1 LARRSRRRLV
11 ITVVATGLIGVAS
24 QIATKYT
31 TSLPT
36 PVWLQDP
43 WHLWSVLAGLV
54 FAGAILALINEGLP
68 RESEPLT
75 ENEHAVQIIRQASQ
89 NKSVEQLTSNQAV
102 AQNIDAIIPTEFR
115 YPDQVRQF
123 YGTFQSSTAR
133 VIDNPLRTNWIVQG
147 PAGSGKSVLLHR
159 IASTICH
166 TNGNVVAIVVPLAT
180 YDWTARN
187 IIEWAANAISESTDV
202 SADCVKQL
210 LASNRLLVLLD
221 GLDEVPDSRSL
232 RDHILPEKEL
242 PLLDRLLMRR
252 SAVLDPRRRL
262 LNQIHNIPNFILTSR
277 DWSSPPTGNN
287 KNEAGLVIVKD
298 IPPQSTSDF
307 LARLPSSWSINNHIV
322 NVVAS
327 PLYLQLVLIAC
338 DNVDRPPPEAN
349 CDEEGIKF
357 HLWNIYLDRALPI
370 EEGTLAG
377 WDMRRLRR
385 WFKSY
390 SIAIKDRKINAISFQ
405 WWPLLFS
412 PPVRVA
418 MRFAKALLSVGI
430 LCLWI
435 LPHLVVGSWSSTAVA
450 IILLAAL
457 YTIAGEG
464 PATRP
469 MTLRGFSFPEFVVI
483 AKRQWVYVVSFCAA
497 GIFLTLLLSGN
508 LPAPFII
515 TTIVYSKAVE
525 PDFWEMATI
534 GGATGIAVGS
544 IVPTLYEI
552 FYVAN
557 SHGNHLKNPIDLVR
571 STALAAATIGLWSS
585 LAAVPALWIL
595 FGQTVALIAIPLF
608 ALLIVIDTLGSPWA
622 AALMWA
628 LKRKGPLRVNRFLEL
643 ARQRG
648 LVRMVGPYYLLEHS
662 ELARIQGERSE
673 ISTT

>member
-1 LARRSRRRLV
+1 MGLV
-11 ITVVATGLIGVAS
+11 TVAI
-24 QIATKYT
+24 QIATKFA

-36 PVWLQDP
+36 PAWLQNP
-43 WHLWSVLAGLV
+43 WNLWSVLAVLV
-54 FAGAILALINEGLP
+54 FAAAILSLINEG
-68 RESEPLT
+68 SSQQEPVT
-75 ENEHAVQIIRQASQ
+75 GIEHAVQIIRQASQ
-89 NKSVEQLTSNQAV
+89 SKSVEQLTSDHAV
-102 AQNIDAIIPTEFR
+102 TQNIDAIIPTEFH

-123 YGTFQSSTAR
+123 YGTVRSFATR
-133 VIDNPLRTNWIVQG
+133 IINDPLRANWVVQG

-166 TNGNVVAIVVPLAT
+166 ANSNIVAIVIPLAT
-180 YDWTARN
+180 YDWTAKN
-187 IIEWAANAISESTDV
+187 IIEWVANAISESAGVSTDY
-202 SADCVKQL
+202 VKQL

-232 RDHILPEKEL
+232 RDHILPDKEL
-242 PLLDRLLMRR
+242 PLLDRLLMRQ
-252 SAVLDPRRRL
+252 SAALDPRRRL
-262 LNQIHNIPNFILTSR
+262 INQIHKIPNFILTSR
-277 DWSSPPTGNN
+277 DWPSPPTENN
-287 KNEAGLVIVKD
+287 KNKAGLVLIKD
-298 IPPQSTSDF
+298 ISPQSTRDF

-338 DNVDRPPPEAN
+338 GDVDRPPPEAN
-349 CDEEGIKF
+349 CNEKDIKIY
-357 HLWNIYLDRALPI
+357 LWNIYLDRALPI

-390 SIAIKDRKINAISFQ
+390 SIAIKASRINAISFQ

-418 MRFAKALLSVGI
+418 MRFTKALLSVGI

-435 LPHLVVGSWSSTAVA
+435 LPHLAVGSWSSITVA

-469 MTLRGFSFPEFVVI
+469 MTLRKFSFPEFVVM
-483 AKRQWVYVVSFCAA
+483 AKRQWVYVVSFCAV
-497 GIFLTLLLSGN
+497 GIFLALLLSGN
-508 LPAPFII
+508 LPDPFII
-515 TTIVYSKAVE
+515 TVIGHSKATRLG
-525 PDFWEMATI
+525 FWEMATI
-534 GGATGIAVGS
+534 GGVTGIAVGS

-552 FYVAN
+552 FYVTN
-557 SHGNHLKNPIDLVR
+557 RHGNNLQNPIDLVR
-571 STALAAATIGLWSS
+571 FTALAAAKIGLWSA

-595 FGQTVALIAIPLF
+595 FDQTVALIAIPLF
-608 ALLIVIDTLGSPWA
+608 TLLIVIDTLGSPWA

-648 LVRMVGPYYLLEHS
+648 LVRAIGPYYLLEHS

-673 ISTT
+673 ISIT